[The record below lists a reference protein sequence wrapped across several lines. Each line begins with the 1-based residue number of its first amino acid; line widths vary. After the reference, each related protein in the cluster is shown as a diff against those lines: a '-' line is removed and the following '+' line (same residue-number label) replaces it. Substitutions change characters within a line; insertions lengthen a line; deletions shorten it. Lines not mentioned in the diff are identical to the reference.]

1 VKKIYIILLSLIVLF
16 VTIFIVD
23 TIWLAKQEDYLGL
36 NQEAYDDSTLN
47 ELSYFDISDYYEYIN
62 EHDKYYPRGYDIV
75 INASDFSD
83 SIGDNTVM
91 GSYEGEDNVLLTN
104 ENSKVTWNVDVSEA
118 GYYNLVLDYYP
129 YEGKSTSI
137 QRAIYING
145 EIPFDG
151 AKNITFYRI
160 WANATSVK
168 TDINGNDIRPSQ
180 EEKPFWRTSYFVDNV
195 GYINNPYVFY
205 FEAGDNTISLE
216 GVREPLMI
224 KSIHV
229 LSIKDLIDYD
239 DYKSLH
245 SDAEIVN
252 EDINFIQTENQAYS
266 SSPTL
271 YPLNDRTSMQTIPNS
286 AKLVKMNTI
295 GGNNWRVAG
304 DFITWTFDVDKA
316 GLYAMSFRVK
326 QRLATGMNVYR
337 NIYID
342 EQIPFKEMK
351 NYAFTYDNKWRI
363 QTVGTKDEP
372 YLFYLTEGRHTIKM
386 EVSLGEYGALIG
398 QIQTS
403 IDKLN
408 KLYREILVYTGAEP
422 DQYRDY
428 QLEERIDN
436 LVGRIQAERDNLAEI
451 REKIIEIS
459 GSKSEKT
466 GILDTVILQLD
477 DFIDKP
483 REIHTQ
489 LLTFNSNIS
498 SLGTLVL
505 LLSAQP
511 LELDYIMFHNPNATL
526 PKSKESL
533 LGGLMFSIK
542 AFAATFNTDYS
553 NLGETGDF
561 ETNRSVEVWLSIGRD
576 QANVLRKLIDE
587 SFTPETKIKIDL
599 KLVNSSVLLP
609 ATLSNV
615 GPDVAM
621 GLGNNIPVNY
631 AMRSAVYDISQFDDF
646 EEVTKRFKDSAMVP
660 FEFEGG
666 YYALPEQQVFL
677 MMFYR
682 TDIFDELGLEVPN
695 TWEDVISM
703 IPDLQKHN
711 LEFYLPVPITQGA
724 VMNLPPNPIYSTLFY
739 QNDGQFYIDGN
750 TKSGFDQGKGPEVF
764 EMWTQFYTDYS
775 FPVQAN
781 FINRFRSGQMPI
793 GITYYNVYNT
803 LSVFAPEIRGKWDFV
818 VVPGTEV
825 DDGQG
830 GTTIRRDTVSTGT
843 SIMIM
848 NDCEDKEAAW
858 EFLKWWTS
866 TKVQVQFGREMEGIL
881 GAAARYPTANV
892 QAMSELPWT
901 VTEYSK
907 LEEQWDWVRGIPE
920 VPGGYMTGRHL
931 DNAFRLVY
939 NEHTN
944 PKETIY
950 DFVQIIDEEISSK
963 RNEFGLD

>member
-1 VKKIYIILLSLIVLF
+1 MAASITK
-16 VTIFIVD
+16 TIKTIVD
-23 TIWLAKQEDYLGL
+23 SASAVIDITSTDGQITRL
-36 NQEAYDDSTLN
+36 NCIYKESNAPNFFLVFPPKTLPANIAREQYCPVSIKNDPSTL
-47 ELSYFDISDYYEYIN
+47 
-62 EHDKYYPRGYDIV
+62 
-75 INASDFSD
+75 
-83 SIGDNTVM
+83 T
-91 GSYEGEDNVLLTN
+91 LT
-104 ENSKVTWNVDVSEA
+104 A
-118 GYYNLVLDYYP
+118 
-129 YEGKSTSI
+129 
-137 QRAIYING
+137 
-145 EIPFDG
+145 
-151 AKNITFYRI
+151 
-160 WANATSVK
+160 
-168 TDINGNDIRPSQ
+168 
-180 EEKPFWRTSYFVDNV
+180 
-195 GYINNPYVFY
+195 
-205 FEAGDNTISLE
+205 
-216 GVREPLMI
+216 
-224 KSIHV
+224 
-229 LSIKDLIDYD
+229 
-239 DYKSLH
+239 
-245 SDAEIVN
+245 
-252 EDINFIQTENQAYS
+252 
-266 SSPTL
+266 
-271 YPLNDRTSMQTIPNS
+271 
-286 AKLVKMNTI
+286 
-295 GGNNWRVAG
+295 
-304 DFITWTFDVDKA
+304 
-316 GLYAMSFRVK
+316 
-326 QRLATGMNVYR
+326 
-337 NIYID
+337 
-342 EQIPFKEMK
+342 
-351 NYAFTYDNKWRI
+351 
-363 QTVGTKDEP
+363 
-372 YLFYLTEGRHTIKM
+372 
-386 EVSLGEYGALIG
+386 
-398 QIQTS
+398 
-403 IDKLN
+403 
-408 KLYREILVYTGAEP
+408 
-422 DQYRDY
+422 
-428 QLEERIDN
+428 
-436 LVGRIQAERDNLAEI
+436 
-451 REKIIEIS
+451 KIIEIS

-511 LELDYIMFHNPNATL
+511 LELDYIMFHSPDATL
-526 PKSKESL
+526 PKSKESF

-542 AFAATFNTDYS
+542 AFVATFNTDYS

-587 SFTPETKIKIDL
+587 SFTPDTKIKIDL

-646 EEVTKRFKDSAMVP
+646 EEVTKRFKNSAMVP

-677 MMFYR
+677 MLFYR
-682 TDIFDELGLEVPN
+682 TDIFEELGLTVPN

-724 VMNLPPNPIYSTLFY
+724 VMNLPPNPIFSTLFY
-739 QNDGQFYIDGN
+739 QNDGEFYIDGN
-750 TKSGFDQGKGPEVF
+750 RRSGFDQGKGPEVF

-775 FPVQAN
+775 FPVQAD
-781 FINRFRSGQMPI
+781 FLNRFRSGQMPI

-818 VVPGTEV
+818 MVPGTEV

-848 NDCEDKEAAW
+848 NDCEDKDAAW

-881 GAAARYPTANV
+881 GAAARYPTANI

-950 DFVQIIDEEISSK
+950 DYVQIIDEEISSK